1 MVGMRKLGVLFGS
14 ALLALAMLPSAFA
27 DAGGGPPATFT
38 TINFTFDGGADHCKN
53 GPAGATQVV
62 NCNIYDGKQYVWLNG
77 GPANANLAEGMY
89 FFAVLVPG
97 GQPDPNDGG
106 AKNLS
111 DTTLAPLAAGSASGD
126 VRANRTF
133 TVAAGGAIAYTGSA
147 GSTPHEFD
155 VSTNQIRL
163 MPYDDTT
170 NNGGVYILAICE
182 IASDDATVTPRT
194 CKYDAFKVQV
204 P

>member
-1 MVGMRKLGVLFGS
+1 MKKLGVFITTL
-14 ALLALAMLPSAFA
+14 LLALAMLPAASAN
-27 DAGGGPPATFT
+27 AGGGPPATFT
-38 TINFTFDGGADHCKN
+38 TVNTSVDGVGHCKN
-53 GPAGATQVV
+53 GQPDATTVV

-182 IASDDATVTPRT
+182 IASVDATVTPRT
-194 CKYDAFKVQV
+194 CKYDAFKV
-204 P
+204 